1 MNTDPLTDKQRQ
13 ALEPVEQARSQSMNL
28 SAVGQG
34 LGISVRATYD
44 GLAVPAGHARAS
56 GSSEPVTVTL
66 IGATEAATE
75 APAGLWMTLD
85 DAYFSQFA

>member
-1 MNTDPLTDKQRQ
+1 MNTEALTDKQRQ
-13 ALEPVEQARSQSMNL
+13 ALECVKRACSQSMNL
-28 SAVGQG
+28 TAYGQALGVSA
-34 LGISVRATYD
+34 RATND
-44 GLAVPAGHARAS
+44 GLAVPRGHARAS